1 MYYTVALFDPNDPTK
16 GSPRW
21 WKNFLRANP
30 PGNRFNIRVTNDR
43 LMEYSA
49 NYVVTGSSGGSVRR
63 YLDFYDQRAYTW
75 FIMRWA

>member
-1 MYYTVALFDPNDPTK
+1 MYYTVALFDPNDPTE

-21 WKNFLRANP
+21 WKNFIRANP
-30 PGNRFNIRVTNDR
+30 PGTRFNISVTNDR

-49 NYVVTGSSGGSVRR
+49 NYVVTGGQGGDVQR

-75 FIMRWA
+75 FLLRWA